1 MEAERQ
7 RERDVYY
14 MALADSVRA
23 RANCLGSEVG
33 AVLVLNNRVI
43 GTGYN
48 GTPADFDNCR
58 DGGCLRCSEH
68 FKKREAEKAAEGA
81 AYDSPHPE
89 TVAGK
94 ALDVC
99 FCVHAEQNALLSGA
113 RHGIPV
119 ADATLYTTHQPCFSC
134 LKESIQAGVTRI
146 VYLVPWYGAK
156 DQALRD
162 QYDRLTDLLTPVKGG
177 DAFHRLAPEL
187 YDEFRKEMPTALEDL
202 EPDTPPDPAMGS
214 GA

>member
-23 RANCLGSEVG
+23 RANCLGTEVG

-48 GTPADFDNCR
+48 GTPANFDNCR

-68 FKKREAEKAAEGA
+68 FKKGEVERATKGA
-81 AYDSPHPE
+81 VYESPHPE

-94 ALDVC
+94 ALDIC
-99 FCVHAEQNALLSGA
+99 FCVHAEQNAILSAA
-113 RHGIPV
+113 RHGIAV
-119 ADATLYTTHQPCFSC
+119 ANATLYTTHQPCFSC
-134 LKESIQAGVTRI
+134 LKETIQAGVTRI

-162 QYDRLTDLLTPVKGG
+162 QYDRLTDLLEPIKGG
-177 DAFHRLAPEL
+177 NPFHKLDPEL
-187 YDEFRKEMPTALEDL
+187 YKVFRSDMPTALEDL
-202 EPDTPPDPAMGS
+202 KPRNTRAPTMDS